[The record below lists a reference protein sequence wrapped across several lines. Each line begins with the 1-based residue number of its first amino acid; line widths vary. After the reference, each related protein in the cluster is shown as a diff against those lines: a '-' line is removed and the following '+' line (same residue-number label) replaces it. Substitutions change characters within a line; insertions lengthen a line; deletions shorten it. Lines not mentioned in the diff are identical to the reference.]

1 MAKKLLKLTDD
12 DITCLS
18 GNIENIKL
26 QCQRAREFIASNDWT
41 TAKPDESGNVASFYV
56 HSQVTDALIAWT
68 KFLSESTGIV
78 KFLEEQSN
86 TAKLRKDSAP
96 SGISFVVSDGQSEVL
111 EQ

>member
-1 MAKKLLKLTDD
+1 MAKKGLNLTDD

-18 GNIENIKL
+18 GNIDNIRL
-26 QCQRAREFIASNDWT
+26 QCERARAFIASNDWT
-41 TAKPDESGNVASFYV
+41 KVVPDDSGNVASFYI

-86 TAKLRKDSAP
+86 TAKLRKDSSP
-96 SGISFVVSDGQSEVL
+96 SGISFVVSDGQSESI
-111 EQ
+111 E